1 MLKRTEVIGNI
12 TEKFIGKEVVL
23 NGWLHRKRN
32 LGGILFVELRDR
44 SGIVQIVADSNKCDS
59 KIYETLETLKSESVI
74 GIKGIVKRREAAN
87 PNLKSGQVEVEV
99 KELEVFPRQMTF
111 PLTPSQIRKLTI
123 LYG

>member
-1 MLKRTEVIGNI
+1 LLPIQISVTLKFM
-12 TEKFIGKEVVL
+12 K
-23 NGWLHRKRN
+23 
-32 LGGILFVELRDR
+32 
-44 SGIVQIVADSNKCDS
+44 Q
-59 KIYETLETLKSESVI
+59 LETLKSESVI

-111 PLTPSQIRKLTI
+111 RLTHSQIRKLTI